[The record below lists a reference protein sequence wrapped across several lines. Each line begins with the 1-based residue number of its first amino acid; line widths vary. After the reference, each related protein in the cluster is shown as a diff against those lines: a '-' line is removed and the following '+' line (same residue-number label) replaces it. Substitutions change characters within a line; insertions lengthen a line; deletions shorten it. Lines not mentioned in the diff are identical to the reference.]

1 MAVLRSAPAVA
12 GAVVAAVAASGAAML
27 AGSGHG
33 APAGPSLAAQVAPA
47 PPPPGP
53 SGPGSAPP
61 DGSPPG
67 PLDGSPGGSV
77 APSGLATGPFAGA
90 VTGPAPPSPS
100 MEPPSPGASPF
111 ASGAAWGAVN
121 CAEVRIRFAG
131 GPPTDAGGPLVP
143 FGATTVTR
151 CETPL
156 ASTAPVVTG
165 LTPPKVLTTGVDRL
179 TAILNAL
186 PAVPADQ
193 ACLPIT
199 LPVQVSLVFTFRE
212 QQPLAVVVDPTCS
225 ALIAGDRARS
235 YTTMNPLPVFDAL
248 FSAQPGVTPSARR

>member
-1 MAVLRSAPAVA
+1 MAVLRRAPAVA

-53 SGPGSAPP
+53 SAPGTGPP
-61 DGSPPG
+61 DGSLQG
-67 PLDGSPGGSV
+67 QVYGSPLDGSLGGSV
-77 APSGLATGPFAGA
+77 SPSGLATGPFAGA
-90 VTGPAPPSPS
+90 VTAPAPP
-100 MEPPSPGASPF
+100 SPF

-156 ASTAPVVTG
+156 ASTAPAVTG

-199 LPVQVSLVFTFRE
+199 LPVQISLVFTFRE

-235 YTTMNPLPVFDAL
+235 YTAMNPLPVFDAL
-248 FSAQPGVTPSARR
+248 FSAQPGFTPSARR

>member
-1 MAVLRSAPAVA
+1 M
-12 GAVVAAVAASGAAML
+12 
-27 AGSGHG
+27 
-33 APAGPSLAAQVAPA
+33 
-47 PPPPGP
+47 
-53 SGPGSAPP
+53 
-61 DGSPPG
+61 
-67 PLDGSPGGSV
+67 
-77 APSGLATGPFAGA
+77 
-90 VTGPAPPSPS
+90 
-100 MEPPSPGASPF
+100 
-111 ASGAAWGAVN
+111 N

-156 ASTAPVVTG
+156 ASTAPAVTG
-165 LTPPKVLTTGVDRL
+165 LTPPKVLTTDVDRL
-179 TAILNAL
+179 AAILNAL

-235 YTTMNPLPVFDAL
+235 YTAMNPLPVFDAL